1 MKEPQLDAGEKIR
14 TKLITFDDLLLLP
27 QESRFWV
34 TPEFINYLL
43 HVQSDEN
50 KKTEFR
56 KLLFPS

>member
-27 QESRFWV
+27 QEPRFWV
-34 TPEFINYLL
+34 SPEFVNYLL
-43 HVQSDEN
+43 QAQFDEN
-50 KKTEFR
+50 KKAEFR